1 MKRLFL
7 LSIFFIAG
15 IFLFTAFQPGKLPE
29 EVELMV
35 QERIEQKVNDFRKK
49 IMTDCR
55 KKAIEK
61 ASDIVDSLL
70 ILKIKAIQMD
80 SVVRPDKP
88 LRPDKPE
95 IKIMED
101 TSPIIPILSKD
112 SLDLAPVD
120 SVKIN

>member
-112 SLDLAPVD
+112 SLDIAPVD